1 LAFFSYANLEAVRYD
16 FKLRDRCYPWSVVNA
31 KEVKSMRIFLMNDDY
46 GTVVAA
52 KDEEQ
57 AQKYF
62 KSTFDFEV
70 DDDYCSVKREISP
83 GEIGIFEDVG
93 TMTFGEF
100 VKGIPEEK
108 IPVILCWAV

>member
-1 LAFFSYANLEAVRYD
+1 
-16 FKLRDRCYPWSVVNA
+16 
-31 KEVKSMRIFLMNDDY
+31 MRIFLMNDDY

-70 DDDYCSVKREISP
+70 DDDYCSVKREINP
-83 GEIGIFEDVG
+83 RKLGIFEDAG
-93 TMTFGEF
+93 QCNGDGECHKYE
-100 VKGIPEEK
+100 VTAGKSRQ
-108 IPVILCWAV
+108 

>member
-1 LAFFSYANLEAVRYD
+1 
-16 FKLRDRCYPWSVVNA
+16 
-31 KEVKSMRIFLMNDDY
+31 MRIFLMNDDY

-62 KSTFDFEV
+62 RGTFDCEV